1 MSETI
6 SVKIPIKKLG
16 DEVLLD
22 RTFKKVDFDE
32 YWDMHGNKIY
42 DDSHPCRKFENC
54 HVKIVNHKQIAYE
67 DLNWDYWEIFIDGK
81 SYGSCEGYKARKT
94 ICHIDKPWGAG

>member
-1 MSETI
+1 MAETI
-6 SVKIPIKKLG
+6 SVTIPIKKLG

-42 DDSHPCRKFENC
+42 DDDHPCRKFEKC
-54 HVKIVNHKQIAYE
+54 HVKIVNHKQIAY
-67 DLNWDYWEIFIDGK
+67 DDINWDYWEVFIDGK